1 MGRRLPLP
9 FLISLILHALLAM
22 LGAFYM
28 VQRHIIERDM
38 VAVDI
43 TRVVESPP
51 KRRLSKRAIK
61 PVRYQPKIATVAIKQ
76 NRVPQRIQT
85 AIELPA
91 TSYTTGVVAA
101 TETPS
106 LLASKDVYT
115 ISKPLSIEYKPVP
128 LKMQPPQVS
137 PKRASSTMASTIQLS
152 TAPPNLDI
160 DPTDFLVALY
170 DDYCRHHKLP
180 LVSADEQDFS
190 EMTAKQIEWIESF
203 IIIWDSLHV

>member
-61 PVRYQPKIATVAIKQ
+61 PVRYQPKIATVAIDL
-76 NRVPQRIQT
+76 
-85 AIELPA
+85 E
-91 TSYTTGVVAA
+91 
-101 TETPS
+101 
-106 LLASKDVYT
+106 
-115 ISKPLSIEYKPVP
+115 PLQSMR
-128 LKMQPPQVS
+128 LWFSMWRWA
-137 PKRASSTMASTIQLS
+137 KRS
-152 TAPPNLDI
+152 
-160 DPTDFLVALY
+160 
-170 DDYCRHHKLP
+170 
-180 LVSADEQDFS
+180 
-190 EMTAKQIEWIESF
+190 
-203 IIIWDSLHV
+203 